1 MIWTWL
7 KSILNLLSQCP
18 TSGRWAHCTPVW
30 LMERSSRQ
38 QTRVKMG
45 EAKASHFSDLVP
57 DWERVGFQQ
66 SLDGRR
72 NSSSSLDT
80 LCSLKYLRQTSWN
93 MARHNV
99 LSRKYQVWCSS
110 SMKLLA
116 ARLKVCPTVPAS
128 NKTSSSDSDH
138 LLLLLFTGDYM
149 RQANKYVYRQK
160 EKMCNSRQNFNLS
173 NSFPQNFVDETVGW

>member
-1 MIWTWL
+1 MIALIHELIIWTQI

-45 EAKASHFSDLVP
+45 VAKDSHFSELASG
-57 DWERVGFQQ
+57 WGRAEFQQ

-72 NSSSSLDT
+72 QSSSSLDA
-80 LCSLKYLRQTSWN
+80 LFSLKYLRQTSWN
-93 MARHNV
+93 MARHKV

-110 SMKLLA
+110 SIKLLA
-116 ARLKVCPTVPAS
+116 ARLRVWPTVPARS
-128 NKTSSSDSDH
+128 KTSSSDSDH
-138 LLLLLFTGDYM
+138 SLTLVFSGD
-149 RQANKYVYRQK
+149 
-160 EKMCNSRQNFNLS
+160 
-173 NSFPQNFVDETVGW
+173 

>member
-1 MIWTWL
+1 MIWTL
-7 KSILNLLSQCP
+7 TKSILNLLSQCP

-30 LMERSSRQ
+30 LMARSSRQ
-38 QTRVKMG
+38 HTRVKMG
-45 EAKASHFSDLVP
+45 VAKASHFSELAL
-57 DWERVGFQQ
+57 DWVRAGFQQ

-72 NSSSSLDT
+72 HSSSSLDT

-116 ARLKVCPTVPAS
+116 ARLRVCPTVPVS
-128 NKTSSSDSDH
+128 SKTSNSDSDH
-138 LLLLLFTGDYM
+138 SLSLVFTGD
-149 RQANKYVYRQK
+149 
-160 EKMCNSRQNFNLS
+160 
-173 NSFPQNFVDETVGW
+173 

>member
-1 MIWTWL
+1 MIWTL
-7 KSILNLLSQCP
+7 TKSILNLLSQCP

-45 EAKASHFSDLVP
+45 VAKASHFSELASC
-57 DWERVGFQQ
+57 WLRAGFQQ

-72 NSSSSLDT
+72 HSSSSLDT

-110 SMKLLA
+110 STKLLA
-116 ARLKVCPTVPAS
+116 ARLSVCPTVPVS
-128 NKTSSSDSDH
+128 SKTSSSDSDH
-138 LLLLLFTGDYM
+138 SLPLLFTGD
-149 RQANKYVYRQK
+149 
-160 EKMCNSRQNFNLS
+160 
-173 NSFPQNFVDETVGW
+173 